1 MDEQEEVKPG
11 APAWLATFADL
22 MSLLMC
28 FFVLLLS
35 FAEMDAA
42 KFKQV
47 AESLEKAFGVQ
58 REVMVIDKPM
68 GTSPDLTHFSPG
80 KPEPTSQETVKQD
93 TVQNSA
99 ELDTKKRELE
109 ILESMKG
116 ASNKQVER
124 TLEMLE
130 AALEKEIAAGQINV
144 ERDGERLIVRIEE
157 RGSFPSGSADF
168 APEFSAVLGRI
179 TKTVSKVPG
188 DISVEGHTDDIPMR
202 SARFRSNWE
211 LSASR
216 AAAVATALLAMG
228 GEGGLNAS
236 RVRVQGF
243 AETKPRVPNDSN
255 ENRAQNRRVEVVVD
269 LAKPVKTLEQQV
281 RDFIEAGRED
291 LVPDVGWE

>member
-1 MDEQEEVKPG
+1 MDEQEEAKPG

-58 REVMVIDKPM
+58 REVKVIDIPM

-80 KPEPTSQETVKQD
+80 KPEPTSQDTVKQD
-93 TVQNSA
+93 TVQTTS
-99 ELDTKKRELE
+99 ELETKKRELE
-109 ILESMKG
+109 ILESMKS
-116 ASNKQVER
+116 ASDKQVER
-124 TLEMLE
+124 TQELLE
-130 AALEKEIAAGQINV
+130 AALAQEIASGQLNV
-144 ERDGERLIVRIEE
+144 ERDGERLIIRIDEK
-157 RGSFPSGSADF
+157 GSFPSGSASF
-168 APEFSAVLGRI
+168 APAFSGVLSRI
-179 TKTVSKVPG
+179 AETVAKVPG
-188 DISVEGHTDDIPMR
+188 DLSVEGHTDDIPMR
-202 SARFRSNWE
+202 SARFRSNWD

-216 AAAVATALLAMG
+216 AAAVATALLG
-228 GEGGLNAS
+228 KGEMKATRL
-236 RVRVQGF
+236 RVQGF
-243 AETKPRVPNDSN
+243 AETRPLVPNDSS

-269 LAKPVKTLEQQV
+269 LAKPVKSLEQQV
-281 RDFIEAGRED
+281 REFIEAGRED